1 MKKAY
6 MFTPGPVQVPAE
18 VLLAGARPT
27 VHHRSADFPPI
38 LDACLAK
45 LKKVFMTDS
54 PVCVLATSGTGSV
67 EAAMVSTASPG
78 DTVIIA
84 NAGKFGE
91 RWVKVA
97 KVYGLNVVELKDE
110 WGLPTTPDRVAE
122 ALRSH
127 PEAKYVVVPQCETST
142 GTLSDIRGLAEVT
155 RGTGALLIV
164 DAVSSFLAEELRTDE
179 WGVDI
184 VCTSSQ
190 KAMML
195 PPGLAFVSLS
205 EKARKA
211 MEGARCPAF
220 YLDLR
225 RYLSAFS
232 EEGTPFTP
240 AVNLFYSLET
250 ALDMALEEGVEEIWA
265 RHRVLARAQRR
276 AMQGMGLTLFSRNPS
291 VVLTTVN
298 LPKGVGFKEFNGWLK
313 ANNITI
319 AGGQDHLK
327 GKIFRISTLGNHD
340 TFDALTIV
348 SAVELALKACGWT
361 SPLGAGVAAALEVL
375 SHYSPDRGWRAAD
388 EATRSLEAATG
399 ATA

>member
-1 MKKAY
+1 MKKSY
-6 MFTPGPVQVPAE
+6 MFTPGPVQVPAD

-45 LKKVFMTDS
+45 LKQVFMTES
-54 PVCVLATSGTGSV
+54 PVCVLATSGTGAV
-67 EAAMVSTASPG
+67 ESAIVSTASPG
-78 DTVIIA
+78 DTVLVA

-97 KVYGLNVVELKDE
+97 RIYGLNVVELRDE
-110 WGLPTTPDRVAE
+110 WGLPTTPERVAA
-122 ALRSH
+122 ALRDH
-127 PEAKYVVVPQCETST
+127 PDARQVIVPQCETST
-142 GTLSDIRGLAEVT
+142 GTLSDIKGIAAVT
-155 RGTGALLIV
+155 RESGAILIV

-179 WGVDI
+179 WGADI

-195 PPGLAFVSLS
+195 PPGLAFVSIS
-205 EKARKA
+205 PRAQKA

-276 AMQGMGLTLFSRNPS
+276 AMRALGLELFSKAPS

-298 LPKGVGFKEFNGWLK
+298 LPKGIGFKEFNGWLK
-313 ANNITI
+313 ANHITI

-348 SAVELALKACGWT
+348 SAVELALKACGWG
-361 SPLGAGVAAALEVL
+361 SALGQGVAAALEVL
-375 SHYSPDRGWRAAD
+375 SHYSPDRGWHAAD
-388 EATRSLEAATG
+388 EATRALEG
-399 ATA
+399 AGTP